1 MSLVMIVLWLFQLV
15 TFQKSLVELMSKI
28 TVADP
33 MFVRY
38 VYNSQRLLTQSQQS
52 GPMFM
57 RYVYNLYYTAATV
70 PGQLGKE

>member
-1 MSLVMIVLWLFQLV
+1 MLSRNILLHLSIIITVVLYLRVIMSLVMIVLWLFQLV

-38 VYNSQRLLTQSQQS
+38 VYNSQRLLTQS
-52 GPMFM
+52 
-57 RYVYNLYYTAATV
+57 
-70 PGQLGKE
+70 